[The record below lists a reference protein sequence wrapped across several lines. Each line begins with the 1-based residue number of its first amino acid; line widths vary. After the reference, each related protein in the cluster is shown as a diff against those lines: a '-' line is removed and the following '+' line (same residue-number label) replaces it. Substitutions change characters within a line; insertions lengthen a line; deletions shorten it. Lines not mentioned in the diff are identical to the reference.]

1 MGTIKLKLMKK
12 IAYLL
17 LITIL
22 VGTSSCQKYLDTKPQ
37 DFIAPQTYYT
47 TDAQLTAALMAV
59 YDVMGQNGG
68 YGRNLAVEL
77 ALASDEGFCRSSTG
91 VLPYF
96 YNSSA
101 SDANVLAPWQAMY
114 TGIERA
120 NLLLQNLNNGSATQ
134 ATKDE
139 IKGEALFLRAYY
151 YFVLVSYWGDVPLK
165 LLPSGSLS
173 DVNIAR
179 TPAKDVYA
187 QIVKDMTTSEP
198 LVNDIATW
206 GFGGRVSKSAVRGIL
221 ARVCLS
227 AAGRLNDATYYP
239 LALNWA
245 SKVINSGTHS
255 LNTDYTQVFINY
267 LQDKYDIKESIW
279 EVEFFGNGIGT
290 NYNESGAFET
300 VFGVTNTDTDP
311 AGWSYGLILNT
322 AKLYN
327 SYKTG
332 DVRRDWTISPWTYSG
347 NKGTV
352 HTNYAA
358 TNPWRYIG
366 KYRRELELVTPHNKN
381 TGPCNFPL
389 LRYSDVLLMF
399 AEAEN
404 QVNGPTAAAYNAI
417 NQVRRRAYGKPLTA
431 ADVTVDVTAGLN
443 KDDFFTAIKD
453 ERFRELAFE
462 GVRKLDLMRWGTF
475 LQAMKDEQADLTA
488 NGSLASSAWPG
499 TAIIMQTYTNATSRD
514 LLQPIPT
521 VEMSLNQS
529 MKQNP
534 NW

>member
-1 MGTIKLKLMKK
+1 MGTLKDNLMKK
-12 IAYLL
+12 LSYLL
-17 LITIL
+17 LIPIL
-22 VGTSSCQKYLDTKPQ
+22 LSTVSCKKYLETKPQ
-37 DFIAPQTYYT
+37 DFISPQTYYST
-47 TDAQLTAALMAV
+47 EAELTAALMGV
-59 YDVMGQNGG
+59 YDVLGQNGG
-68 YGRNLAVEL
+68 YGRNLTVEL

-101 SDANVLAPWQAMY
+101 SDNNVLAAWQNMY

-120 NLLLQNLNNGSATQ
+120 NLLLKNINNANATQ
-134 ATKDE
+134 AIKDE
-139 IKGEALFLRAYY
+139 IRGEALFLRAYY

-165 LLPSGSLS
+165 LEPSSSLN

-187 QIVKDMTTSEP
+187 QIVKDMATSES
-198 LVNDIATW
+198 LVNDITTW

-227 AAGRLNDATYYP
+227 AAGRLSDASYYAQ
-239 LALNWA
+239 ALNWA
-245 SKVINSGTHS
+245 SKVINSGIHS
-255 LNTDYTQVFINY
+255 LNPDYTQVFINY

-290 NYNESGAFET
+290 NYNESGNFES
-300 VFGVTNTDTDP
+300 VFGATNTDIDP
-311 AGWSYGLILNT
+311 AGYSYGLILST

-327 SYKTG
+327 SYKAG

-389 LRYSDVLLMF
+389 LRYADVLLMF

-404 QVNGPTAAAYNAI
+404 QINGPTAAAYNAI
-417 NQVRRRAYGKPLTA
+417 NQVRRRAFGKSLTI
-431 ADVTVDVTAGLN
+431 ADATVDVTPGLS

-462 GVRKLDLMRWGTF
+462 GVRKLDLMRWGAF

-488 NGSLASSAWPG
+488 NGGFASAAWPG
-499 TAIIMQTYTNATSRD
+499 TAIIMRTYTNATSRD

-534 NW
+534 DW

>member
-1 MGTIKLKLMKK
+1 MKK
-12 IAYLL
+12 TIFLL
-17 LITIL
+17 LTIIA
-22 VGTSSCQKYLDTKPQ
+22 VSQISCNKYLDTVPQ

-47 TDAQLTAALMAV
+47 TEAQLTAALMGV
-59 YDVMGQNGG
+59 YDVLGQNGG

-77 ALASDEGFCRSSTG
+77 PLANDEGFCRASTG

-96 YNSSA
+96 YNA
-101 SDANVLAPWQAMY
+101 GPSDNNYLAAWQNLY

-120 NLLLQNLNNGSATQ
+120 NLLLQNMDNGTVAQ

-139 IKGEALFLRAYY
+139 IRGEALFLRAYY

-165 LLPSGSLS
+165 LSPSASLN
-173 DVNIAR
+173 DVDIAR
-179 TPAKDVYA
+179 TPAKEVYV
-187 QIVKDMTTSEP
+187 QIIKDMTASEP

-227 AAGRLNDATYYP
+227 AAGRLNDPTYYAQ
-239 LALNWA
+239 ALSWA
-245 SKVINSGTHS
+245 NKVINSGLHN
-255 LNTDYTQVFINY
+255 LNSDYTQVFTNY

-290 NYNESGAFET
+290 SYNESGAFES
-300 VFGVTNTDTDP
+300 VFGATNTDNDP
-311 AGWSYGLILNT
+311 AGYSYGLILST

-332 DVRRDWTISPWTYSG
+332 DTRRDWTISPWTYSG
-347 NKGTV
+347 NKGSV
-352 HTNYAA
+352 HTNYGS

-404 QVNGPTAAAYNAI
+404 QVNGPTAAAYNAV
-417 NQVRRRAYGKPLTA
+417 NQVRRRAYGKPLGTA
-431 ADVTVDVTAGLN
+431 DATVDVAAGLL
-443 KDDFFTAIKD
+443 KDDFFTAVKD

-462 GVRKLDLMRWGTF
+462 GIRKLDLLRWGTF
-475 LQAMKDEQADLTA
+475 LQAMKDEQTDVTT
-488 NGSLASSAWPG
+488 NGGLASSAWP
-499 TAIIMQTYTNATSRD
+499 TTPIVLQTFTNVSSRD
-514 LLQPIPT
+514 LFLPIPT
-521 VEMSLNQS
+521 VEMSLNHL
-529 MKQNP
+529 MIQNP
-534 NW
+534 NWN